1 VNQVR
6 DSTDKRKDEEPESMP
21 IKREQADDGAVRG
34 EAKKRKTQVIVLD
47 D

>member
-1 VNQVR
+1 VIQLR
-6 DSTDKRKDEEPESMP
+6 DSTDKRKDEERENMP
-21 IKREQADDGAVRG
+21 TKREQADDGAVRG